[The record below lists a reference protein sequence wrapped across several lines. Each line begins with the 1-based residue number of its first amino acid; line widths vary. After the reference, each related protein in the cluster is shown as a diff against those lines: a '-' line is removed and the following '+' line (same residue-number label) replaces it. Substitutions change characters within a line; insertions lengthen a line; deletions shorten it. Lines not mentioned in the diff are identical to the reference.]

1 MRVVNNLTKP
11 GDVRRVDLA
20 SDIVRVQT
28 ADGQER
34 VYRLSSELTVT
45 CAWCGRVMGKKDGNG
60 QSGITHSI
68 CLECSAKTLC
78 NSDRNKS
85 PSISRST

>member
-45 CAWCGRVMGKKDGNG
+45 CAWCGRVMGKKEGNG

-68 CLECSAKTLC
+68 CPECSVKTFAE
-78 NSDRNKS
+78 SETQK
-85 PSISRST
+85 

>member
-11 GDVRRVDLA
+11 GDIRRVDLA

-45 CAWCGRVMGKKDGNG
+45 YAWCGRVMGKKDGNG
-60 QSGITHSI
+60 QSGITYSI
-68 CLECSAKTLC
+68 CPECTAKTLAEC
-78 NSDRNKS
+78 EAPK
-85 PSISRST
+85 